1 MISENDE
8 KMSFSKP
15 VPNHPSHSHSE
26 ELTNELSSLQFTVEP
41 VQLHTADQLQNGGD
55 NYQTKPAVLSIVSS
69 LHENM
74 VQAVDEV
81 EQSAWDISNSHAVHH
96 PADNR
101 PIIELKS
108 IRLHSQ
114 PIFSILSSFCL
125 KENDFDNAIK
135 VIDNE
140 LNSGEDVSWDSITT
154 EKQSADSQQ
163 SADRITANSILAVTQ
178 NMGPERLQGRI
189 SSLNIINPE
198 LIKYRVLY
206 LLIMVFHSYF
216 FTIIKIYVNQNK
228 TN

>member
-8 KMSFSKP
+8 TMSLSKP
-15 VPNHPSHSHSE
+15 VPNHPSHPHSV

-41 VQLHTADQLQNGGD
+41 VQLHAADQLQNGGD

-81 EQSAWDISNSHAVHH
+81 EQSAWDISNSHTVHH

-140 LNSGEDVSWDSITT
+140 LSSGQDVSWDSITT

-189 SSLNIINPE
+189 C
-198 LIKYRVLY
+198 
-206 LLIMVFHSYF
+206 LLL
-216 FTIIKIYVNQNK
+216 
-228 TN
+228 